1 MWSRWHGW
9 TCDDRDVNA
18 TDELQLHLLRHAH
31 AGDPMKWKG
40 PDSDRPLSEK
50 GRLQAV
56 RLGLFLADT
65 GFLPD
70 LIMSSPLVRALE
82 TARLVATPLGLPIV
96 VTNALAAPL
105 DLESLERLLAGA
117 GNPRRPL
124 LVGHDPDFSELAA
137 ELVGV
142 AELPV
147 RKGTLLRIDT
157 RRPLDAGSGLLRWL
171 LPPDLLTAGTD
182 G

>member
-1 MWSRWHGW
+1 
-9 TCDDRDVNA
+9 VNA
-18 TDELQLHLLRHAH
+18 HDELQLYLLRHAH
-31 AGDPMKWKG
+31 AGDPMKWNG

-96 VTNALAAPL
+96 LTDALAAPL
-105 DLESLERLLAGA
+105 DLESLDRLLAGA
-117 GNPRRPL
+117 GNPHRPL
-124 LVGHDPDFSELAA
+124 LVGHDPDFSEIAA
-137 ELVGV
+137 ALVGV
-142 AELPV
+142 AELPL
-147 RKGTLLRIDT
+147 RKGTLVRIDT
-157 RRPLDAGSGLLRWL
+157 RRPLDAGNGLLRWL
-171 LPPDLLTAGTD
+171 LPPELLAAGMN

>member
-1 MWSRWHGW
+1 M
-9 TCDDRDVNA
+9 NA
-18 TDELQLHLLRHAH
+18 NNELQLHLLRHAH
-31 AGDPMKWKG
+31 AGDPMKWNG

-65 GFLPD
+65 GFIPD
-70 LIMSSPLVRALE
+70 LIMSSPLVRALD

-96 VTNALAAPL
+96 VTNALAGPL

-137 ELVGV
+137 ELMGV

>member
-1 MWSRWHGW
+1 VIDTSE
-9 TCDDRDVNA
+9 V
-18 TDELQLHLLRHAH
+18 QLYLLRHAH
-31 AGDPMKWKG
+31 AGDPAKWTG
-40 PDSDRPLSEK
+40 PDSARPLSDK
-50 GRLQAV
+50 GQGQAV
-56 RLGLFLADT
+56 RMGLFLADA

-82 TARLVATPLGLPIV
+82 TARLVATPLGLPIIV
-96 VTNALAAPL
+96 SNDLASSL
-105 DLESLERLLAGA
+105 DLDSLDRLLTRA

-124 LVGHDPDFSELAA
+124 LVGHDPDFSMLAA
-137 ELVGV
+137 DLAGV

-157 RRPLDAGSGLLRWL
+157 RRPLQAGSGVLRWL
-171 LPPDLLTAGTD
+171 LPPDLLTNAAG